1 MAHTVDALTRLRHH
15 PHVIA
20 YRTCF
25 VTSTVFTIITDYAA
39 GGTLGAQ
46 IRRAKR
52 RRLSSAGGTAAATAG
67 SAPAGDASNAPAGA
81 PADQGDDAA
90 RLAAASAAAPAAA
103 AANPAALGD
112 ATAAVAPPFESSLL
126 VRWASQ
132 LLSALGAVH
141 DLRMMHRDVKPHNV
155 FLTADL
161 HIKLGD
167 FGLARE
173 LSDHPSELG
182 LSACGTPYYM
192 SPEQVRGEAYAR
204 QADVWALGCV
214 LFELLTLE
222 RAFAANSFSE
232 LARLITETGADGE
245 GGRARRDALLRACAA
260 SEPAVPRALIAL
272 TMPDALLHHTASKR
286 MTLRGAAEALAPLLE
301 PAERDATLGTLLA
314 G

>member
-1 MAHTVDALTRLRHH
+1 VLQVDALTRLRHH

-25 VTSTVFTIITDYAA
+25 LTSTVFTIITDYAA

-141 DLRMMHRDVKPHNV
+141 DLRMMHRDVTPHGSHRPRTPHYTCVHSSHCVARAPCVVQVKPHNV

-167 FGLARE
+167 FG
-173 LSDHPSELG
+173 
-182 LSACGTPYYM
+182 
-192 SPEQVRGEAYAR
+192 
-204 QADVWALGCV
+204 
-214 LFELLTLE
+214 
-222 RAFAANSFSE
+222 
-232 LARLITETGADGE
+232 
-245 GGRARRDALLRACAA
+245 ACA
-260 SEPAVPRALIAL
+260 RAHTDL
-272 TMPDALLHHTASKR
+272 T
-286 MTLRGAAEALAPLLE
+286 
-301 PAERDATLGTLLA
+301 
-314 G
+314 